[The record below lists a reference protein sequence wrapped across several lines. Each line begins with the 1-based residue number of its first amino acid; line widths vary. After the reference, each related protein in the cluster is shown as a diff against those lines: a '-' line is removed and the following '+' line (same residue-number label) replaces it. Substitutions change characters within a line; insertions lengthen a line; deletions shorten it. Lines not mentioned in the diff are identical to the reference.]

1 MAEFEDEE
9 FLSQVAAAEAEAL
22 STAAKRRRISASVTT
37 TTTTTAVTTPKFNV
51 NTNNNTSVEEGAY
64 LAVLKGNKSVL
75 FQQKGSTNA
84 FSTPINNNYKAN
96 SGNNWSSSDAG
107 GSCFKCGKSGH
118 WARDCDTN
126 PPTDDSV
133 SFPEKICACGMGSC
147 LVLTANT
154 EKNRGRKF
162 YRCPIRQENGG
173 CGFFEWCDQPP
184 VTDSLTT
191 RGLSYT
197 VSSTFPELSC
207 PCGSGTC
214 LVLTA
219 KTGKN
224 IGQQFYRCPSNQGS
238 CGFFKWCNDNTT
250 NASFSNSSNSSQTYP
265 KMVGSTKKINNSVTS
280 CFKCGNAGHWAKDC
294 PQSSS
299 QRTAADGGVKYSN
312 SSTCFKC
319 GKPGHWANDCSSN

>member
-1 MAEFEDEE
+1 MAEIEDEE
-9 FLSQVAAAEAEAL
+9 FLSQVAAAEAEAI
-22 STAAKRRRISASVTT
+22 STAAKRRRISAAVT
-37 TTTTTAVTTPKFNV
+37 TTTTTAVTTPKLNV
-51 NTNNNTSVEEGAY
+51 NTNNITSVEEGAY

-84 FSTPINNNYKAN
+84 FATPINNYRAN
-96 SGNNWSSSDAG
+96 SNNNWSSSDAG

-118 WARDCDTN
+118 WARDCGAN

-133 SFPEKICACGMGSC
+133 SFPEKKCACGSGNC

-162 YRCPIRQENGG
+162 YKCPIRQENGG
-173 CGFFEWCDQPP
+173 CGFFEWCDQPS
-184 VTDSLTT
+184 VTDTLTT
-191 RGLSYT
+191 RGPSYS

-207 PCGSGTC
+207 PCGSGNC

-238 CGFFKWCNDNTT
+238 CGFFKWCNDNMT

-265 KMVGSTKKINNSVTS
+265 KMDGSANKIHNSVSSS

-299 QRTAADGGVKYSN
+299 QRSAADGVVNYSN
-312 SSTCFKC
+312 STTCFKC
-319 GKPGHWANDCSSN
+319 GKPGHWAKDCSSN

>member
-1 MAEFEDEE
+1 MAEIEDEE

-22 STAAKRRRISASVTT
+22 SSAAKRRRISA
-37 TTTTTAVTTPKFNV
+37 A
-51 NTNNNTSVEEGAY
+51 TNNNTISVEEGAY
-64 LAVLKGNKSVL
+64 ISVLKGNKSVL

-84 FSTPINNNYKAN
+84 AINNAYK
-96 SGNNWSSSDAG
+96 SHSSYHLSSSDATD
-107 GSCFKCGKSGH
+107 SCFKCGKSGH
-118 WARDCDTN
+118 WSRDCDVN
-126 PPTDDSV
+126 PPNNDSV
-133 SFPEKICACGMGSC
+133 SFPEKICACGSGNC

-162 YRCPIRQENGG
+162 YKCPIRQENGG
-173 CGFFEWCDQPP
+173 CGFFEWCDQPS
-184 VTDSLTT
+184 VTDTLTT
-191 RGLSYT
+191 RGPSYS
-197 VSSTFPELSC
+197 VNSSFPELSC

-224 IGQQFYRCPSNQGS
+224 IGQQFYKCPSNQGS

-265 KMVGSTKKINNSVTS
+265 KMDGSTNKIHNPVTSS
-280 CFKCGNAGHWAKDC
+280 CFKCGNAGHWANNC

-299 QRTAADGGVKYSN
+299 QRSAADGGVKYSN

-319 GKPGHWANDCSSN
+319 GKPGHWAKDCSSN

>member
-22 STAAKRRRISASVTT
+22 STAAKRRRISAAVA
-37 TTTTTAVTTPKFNV
+37 TTTAVTTPKFNV

-96 SGNNWSSSDAG
+96 SSNNWSSSDVG
-107 GSCFKCGKSGH
+107 DSCFKGGKSGH
-118 WARDCDTN
+118 WSRDCDTN

-162 YRCPIRQENGG
+162 YKCPIRQENGG

-191 RGLSYT
+191 RGPSYS
-197 VSSTFPELSC
+197 VNSTFQELSC

-224 IGQQFYRCPSNQGS
+224 IGQQFYRCPTNQGS
-238 CGFFKWCNDNTT
+238 KPHDVRLNHISHVAFIPPALKRLNWQGKACFRTLMATLKRTLSEAKC
-250 NASFSNSSNSSQTYP
+250 
-265 KMVGSTKKINNSVTS
+265 STH
-280 CFKCGNAGHWAKDC
+280 FEHRFRA
-294 PQSSS
+294 
-299 QRTAADGGVKYSN
+299 
-312 SSTCFKC
+312 
-319 GKPGHWANDCSSN
+319 

>member
-1 MAEFEDEE
+1 MADFEDEE

-22 STAAKRRRISASVTT
+22 STAAKRRRISATVTT
-37 TTTTTAVTTPKFNV
+37 TTTTTAVTTPKFKVNV
-51 NTNNNTSVEEGAY
+51 NNNASVEEGAY
-64 LAVLKGNKSVL
+64 LAVLKGNTSVL
-75 FQQKGSTNA
+75 FQQKVSTN
-84 FSTPINNNYKAN
+84 
-96 SGNNWSSSDAG
+96 AG
-107 GSCFKCGKSGH
+107 GSCFKRGKSGH

-162 YRCPIRQENGG
+162 YRCPMRQENGG
-173 CGFFEWCDQPP
+173 CGFFQWCDQPP

-191 RGLSYT
+191 RGPSYS

-224 IGQQFYRCPSNQGS
+224 IGQQFYRCPLYQGG

-250 NASFSNSSNSSQTYP
+250 NASFSNSSNSSQSLQ
-265 KMVGSTKKINNSVTS
+265 STNKINNTVVSS
-280 CFKCGNAGHWAKDC
+280 FKCGNAGHWVKDC

-299 QRTAADGGVKYSN
+299 QRSAADGGVQYSN
-312 SSTCFKC
+312 SRTCFKC
-319 GKPGHWANDCSSN
+319 GKPGCWAKECSSN